1 MRQWTVERS
10 HGAPKRAHGHRLV
23 GFVLLTFEFHREG
36 RLFVGVC
43 RELGVATDGRD
54 VLKLSDRLAEMVEM
68 YLNGLEEAGET
79 ERVFRERGL
88 TLYTDDTAQ
97 QPSSQAAP
105 AIPLEEA
112 LSAPLIAF
120 KKVQADVPE
129 LAGMRG

>member
-1 MRQWTVERS
+1 MRQWTVGRSDGVPER
-10 HGAPKRAHGHRLV
+10 APGHRLE

-68 YLNGLEEAGET
+68 YLNGLEEAGER
-79 ERVFRERGL
+79 ERVFRERGVV
-88 TLYTDDTAQ
+88 LYTDDL
-97 QPSSQAAP
+97 AATP

-112 LSAPLIAF
+112 LNTPLISY
-120 KKVQADVPE
+120 KKVRVDVPD
-129 LAGMRG
+129 LAGARG